1 MSDYATEAARN
12 LSLKESHPSIDD
24 PIAAINFAVSLPS
37 DECQPF
43 LNAWVCGAWA
53 EIEDCYR
60 QFLERLLETH
70 RHESVRHL
78 TKEQAEDLTRR
89 AT

>member
-12 LSLKESHPSIDD
+12 VALKERYPNIDD
-24 PIAAINFAVSLPS
+24 PIKAIDFAVRLPS

-43 LNAWVCGAWA
+43 LNAWQCGAWA

-60 QFLERLLETH
+60 QFLPETQ
-70 RHESVRHL
+70 S
-78 TKEQAEDLTRR
+78 
-89 AT
+89 